1 MISTISNTFK
11 QGKEFVKN
19 NKISKAD
26 ECFDRCIAQLAEC
39 TVQGIEEIEGASVNL
54 WKTRV
59 WVAIEKAGLLPD

>member
-11 QGKEFVKN
+11 EGKKFVKN
-19 NKISKAD
+19 NQIKKAD

-39 TVQGIEEIEGASVNL
+39 TIQGIKEVEGASVDL

>member
-1 MISTISNTFK
+1 MISTINKTYK
-11 QGKEFVKN
+11 EGKEFVKN

-39 TVQGIEEIEGASVNL
+39 TMQGIKEVEGASVDL

-59 WVAIEKAGLLPD
+59 WVQIEKAGLLPE

>member
-1 MISTISNTFK
+1 MISTINTTFK

-19 NKISKAD
+19 NEISKAD

-39 TVQGIEEIEGASVNL
+39 TMQGIKEVEGYSVNL

>member
-19 NKISKAD
+19 NEISKAD

-39 TVQGIEEIEGASVNL
+39 TVQGIEEIEGAPVNL

>member
-19 NKISKAD
+19 NEINKAD

>member
-11 QGKEFVKN
+11 EGKEFVKK

-39 TVQGIEEIEGASVNL
+39 TMQGIKEIEGASVDL

>member
-39 TVQGIEEIEGASVNL
+39 TMQGIKEVEGASVNL

>member
-19 NKISKAD
+19 NEISKAD
-26 ECFDRCIAQLAEC
+26 ECFDRCIAQLAQC
-39 TVQGIEEIEGASVNL
+39 TLQGIEEIEGASVNL

-59 WVAIEKAGLLPD
+59 WVAIEKAGLLPE

>member
-19 NKISKAD
+19 NEISKAD

>member
-1 MISTISNTFK
+1 MISTINTTFK

-19 NKISKAD
+19 NEISKAD

-39 TVQGIEEIEGASVNL
+39 TVQGVEEIEGASVNL

-59 WVAIEKAGLLPD
+59 WVAIEKAGLLPE

>member
-19 NKISKAD
+19 NEISKAD

-39 TVQGIEEIEGASVNL
+39 TVQGVEEIEGASVNL

-59 WVAIEKAGLLPD
+59 WVAIEKAGLLPE

>member
-1 MISTISNTFK
+1 MISTIKNTFK
-11 QGKEFVKN
+11 QGKDFVKN
-19 NKISKAD
+19 NQLNKAD

>member
-1 MISTISNTFK
+1 MMSTINKTYK
-11 QGKEFVKN
+11 EGKEFVKN

-39 TVQGIEEIEGASVNL
+39 TMQGIKEVEGASVNL

>member
-1 MISTISNTFK
+1 MISTINTTFK

-19 NKISKAD
+19 NEISKAD

-39 TVQGIEEIEGASVNL
+39 TMQGIKEVEGSSVNL

>member
-19 NKISKAD
+19 NQIKKAD

-39 TVQGIEEIEGASVNL
+39 TIQGLEEVEGAPVDL

-59 WVAIEKAGLLPD
+59 WVQIEKAGLLPD